1 MNARLVMAPFA
12 LACVQALAGCPRPE
26 GTSDVPV
33 SSTTKTTSAK
43 TTSASPI
50 AKANVEPAA
59 ATTTT
64 GTATNDAPQ
73 VAEPDPIATY
83 KWLSDEKVA
92 AYPPR
97 VDSLRARFP
106 APPGFSRV
114 PLDDGSFGAFL
125 RTLPL
130 AAPGTPVVSYKG
142 AVIHPGDHPNVAA
155 VIAIDIGTADL
166 QQCADSIVRMHAEWL
181 FSQGRHDMTYRAAS
195 GVMMPFDKWLAG
207 ERPKS
212 SGMSISWT
220 KSAAPAQPTHAVLRA
235 YLDSVFSWANTVA
248 LGVQAKPIA
257 FAEIAPGDFVVAGGN
272 PGHAVIILDV
282 AQSKDGKRVALLGQ
296 GYMPAQS
303 FQVLRPSPAGA
314 WFPLDEGSGAL
325 TTPFWEPFPWKT
337 LRRLPAP

>member
-1 MNARLVMAPFA
+1 MIDRRALASFA
-12 LACVQALAGCPRPE
+12 LACVQLGCPRPE
-26 GTSDVPV
+26 GSSEV
-33 SSTTKTTSAK
+33 SSTTKATAGTKEASTIAPANAEPAK
-43 TTSASPI
+43 TIATASATSD
-50 AKANVEPAA
+50 EP
-59 ATTTT
+59 
-64 GTATNDAPQ
+64 PQ
-73 VAEPDPIATY
+73 NEPKDPDPIATY

-114 PLDDGSFGAFL
+114 PVEEGSFGAFL

-142 AVIHPGDHPNVAA
+142 GVIHPGDDPNIAA

-166 QQCADSIVRMHAEWL
+166 QQCADTIVRAHAEWL

-212 SGMSISWT
+212 SGMSITWT

-257 FAEIAPGDFVVAGGN
+257 FSEIAPGDFVVAGGN

-282 AQSKDGKRVALLGQ
+282 AQSKDGKKVALLGQ

-303 FQVLRPSPAGA
+303 FQVLRPNATTT
-314 WFPLDEGSGAL
+314 WFPLDEASGAL
-325 TTPFWEPFPWKT
+325 TTPYWEPFPWKT
-337 LRRLPAP
+337 LRRLATP